1 MSLEHDLRELV
12 APALGAD
19 VVVDDVTVT
28 PAGRRRVV
36 RVTVDRALD
45 GLGGTDPVE
54 PLSLDEVADA
64 TRAVSDVLDASDALG
79 SQPYTLEVSTP
90 GVSRPL
96 TTPEHLRRN
105 LGRLVE
111 VERTDG
117 GPVTGR
123 LLEVTP
129 STLRLQIP
137 AERKTP
143 ASEVEIPLPDITRGR
158 VQVEFSRPD
167 ADETGSPSDQ
177 PEQPDESR

>member
-45 GLGGTDPVE
+45 GLGGTDPVP

-64 TRAVSDVLDASDALG
+64 TRAVSDTLDASEALG

-111 VERTDG
+111 VERTEG
-117 GPVTGR
+117 APVTGR
-123 LLEVTP
+123 VLEVTP

-143 ASEVEIPLPDITRGR
+143 ASEVEIPVAQVSRGR

-167 ADETGSPSDQ
+167 AGEDAAQ
-177 PEQPDESR
+177 PEHADESR

>member
-45 GLGGTDPVE
+45 GLGGTE
-54 PLSLDEVADA
+54 RLEVLA
-64 TRAVSDVLDASDALG
+64 RLGVALG
-79 SQPYTLEVSTP
+79 Q
-90 GVSRPL
+90 
-96 TTPEHLRRN
+96 
-105 LGRLVE
+105 LGEPVARVE
-111 VERTDG
+111 VEEE
-117 GPVTGR
+117 PTGR
-123 LLEVTP
+123 VLEVTP

-167 ADETGSPSDQ
+167 ADETESPSDQ